1 MRARWTWS
9 IIMTL
14 AAALPAAGCL
24 STPAAPAT
32 PVSTADGKSVAD
44 KVETA
49 MAEERS
55 KPRFTGELGD
65 FLIVTDAS
73 EANIFQCASTPVP
86 LSDALKSEELW
97 SDAFGDTGFGWACP
111 GQGVTAVNNMGP
123 GGEGSDGGDGSVQ
136 IRAYIRSVPLPLL
149 WDAPRDR
156 LELVTVEGHPGL
168 LERPIP
174 EYPYR
179 QANLA
184 VIERYPDG
192 DTPGIA
198 VFVEMAPSAEAAI
211 KHAEEIMP

>member
-1 MRARWTWS
+1 MRARWTWP
-9 IIMTL
+9 IIMAL
-14 AAALPAAGCL
+14 AAAFSAAGCRT
-24 STPAAPAT
+24 TPAGSAT
-32 PVSTADGKSVAD
+32 PVSTADGKAVAD

-55 KPRFTGELGD
+55 KTPFTGELGD
-65 FLIVTDAS
+65 FLVVADAN
-73 EANIFQCASTPVP
+73 EAKIFQCASTPVA
-86 LSDALKSEELW
+86 LSDALKREELW
-97 SDAFGDTGFGWACP
+97 SDAFGDVGMGWACP
-111 GQGVTAVNNMGP
+111 GQGVTLVNNMGP
-123 GGEGSDGGDGSVQ
+123 TGEGSGGGDGSIQ

-174 EYPYR
+174 GYPYGE
-179 QANLA
+179 ANLA